1 MKTFDLTNKLRQ
13 PSIEQDNAEGGYTP
27 IVCAPVYVGFK
38 TDTLFTRNNI
48 ISARRSRIGVVK

>member
-38 TDTLFTRNNI
+38 TDTMFTSKNI
-48 ISARRSRIGVVK
+48 ANARRSKLAVV